1 LPKLRLSL
9 DYLYIIGDGLLC
21 CIYLWEA
28 KGRCVGIDNETN
40 RYVCDMNSEVSER
53 YSVRSNLLFKHLG
66 RESAEFLYDALF
78 FSLRSQF
85 LTRAG

>member
-1 LPKLRLSL
+1 
-9 DYLYIIGDGLLC
+9 
-21 CIYLWEA
+21 
-28 KGRCVGIDNETN
+28 
-40 RYVCDMNSEVSER
+40 MNSEVSER